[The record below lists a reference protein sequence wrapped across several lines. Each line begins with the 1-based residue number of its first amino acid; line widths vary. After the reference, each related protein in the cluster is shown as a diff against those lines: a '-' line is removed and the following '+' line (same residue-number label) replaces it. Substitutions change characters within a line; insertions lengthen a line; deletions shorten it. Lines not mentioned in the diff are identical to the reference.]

1 MRTMTTRY
9 PYVIV
14 GAGMAG
20 MAAARGIREV
30 DPAGE
35 ILVVGNE
42 PFLPY
47 ARPPLSKG
55 LWRGDKLEALWESDS
70 FNIDGLHYQLGS
82 PVTDVDTDSRV
93 IRTASGFTVGYD
105 KLLLAVGGRARRLP
119 GSGDDIY
126 YPGTLSEHLRL
137 ARRLEQ
143 GWLRVIVVGG
153 GFIGSEMAAALS
165 ERGHHVLW
173 IIQEQQPFAR
183 MFPET
188 LRAHLLAAYRDH
200 GVDVIARTQV
210 QTIESQS
217 LPTVVTAA
225 GSRIAGDIV
234 VVGAGWIT
242 NAEVADTMDLLTPGS
257 PGILV
262 DAYGHTRQAGIFAS
276 GDIARLE
283 GEPSPMMHE
292 NRAVTQGRLVGRNM
306 AGAHDAYAIR
316 PFFYSDIYSW
326 GYEAVGRLDARCEMV
341 EDWAR
346 MGEEGVIYYLDQKR
360 LVGILN
366 WNVWNGVDAARAL
379 LGADRTWHAEELRG
393 QISNGGN

>member
-20 MAAARGIREV
+20 MAAARGIRKV
-30 DPAGE
+30 DPTGE
-35 ILVVGNE
+35 ILVVGDE

-55 LWRGDKLEALWESDS
+55 LWRGDKLEVLWESDL
-70 FNIDGLHYQLGS
+70 FDIGGLDYQLGS
-82 PVTDVDTDSRV
+82 PVTEADADLQV
-93 IRTASGFTVGYD
+93 IRTATGFTVGYD
-105 KLLLAVGGRARRLP
+105 KLLLVVGGRARRLP

-137 ARRLEQ
+137 ARRLEERPLQ
-143 GWLRVIVVGG
+143 VIVVGG
-153 GFIGSEMAAALS
+153 GFIGSEMTAALS
-165 ERGHHVLW
+165 DRGHHVVW
-173 IIQEQQPFAR
+173 IIEEQQPFER
-183 MFPET
+183 IFPES
-188 LRAHLLAAYRDH
+188 LRTRLLAAYKDH
-200 GVDVIARTQV
+200 GVDVMARTQV

-242 NAEVADTMDLLTPGS
+242 NAELADTMDLLTPGS

-262 DAYGHTRQAGIFAS
+262 DAYGHTRQAGIFAA

-283 GEPSPMMHE
+283 GEPAPMMHE

-316 PFFYSDIYSW
+316 PYFYSDIYSW

-341 EDWAR
+341 EDWTR
-346 MGEEGVIYYLDQKR
+346 MGEEGVIYYLNQKR
-360 LVGILN
+360 LVGVLN
-366 WNVWNGVDAARAL
+366 WNVWNGVDAARTL
-379 LGADRTWHAEELRG
+379 LDSKRRWHAEDLRG